1 MTAHGLLMI
10 FFMVMPI
17 AIGGLGNIIV
27 PIQLAAPDM
36 VFPRLN
42 NLSL

>member
-1 MTAHGLLMI
+1 M
-10 FFMVMPI
+10 
-17 AIGGLGNIIV
+17 IGGIGNLIV

-42 NLSL
+42 NLSF